1 LPTQHLATKSRHFQ
15 RWSKTAMPTVTAW
28 NKPRPKLTLSKHG
41 LLKFCLMKN
50 FPEFL
55 NLEYP
60 VILGCHLCRLVDSY
74 RPFERTKCLHLQGQA
89 VQELVPSGF
98 NSSLLPAVWS
108 TTFLPA
114 VYVRLLR
121 HYRVTCVPF
130 LNASF
135 GMHHEL
141 PFLSTSFF
149 KQFECC

>member
-1 LPTQHLATKSRHFQ
+1 
-15 RWSKTAMPTVTAW
+15 MPTVTAW

-98 NSSLLPAVWS
+98 NSSLLPAV
-108 TTFLPA
+108 
-114 VYVRLLR
+114 
-121 HYRVTCVPF
+121 
-130 LNASF
+130 
-135 GMHHEL
+135 
-141 PFLSTSFF
+141 
-149 KQFECC
+149 